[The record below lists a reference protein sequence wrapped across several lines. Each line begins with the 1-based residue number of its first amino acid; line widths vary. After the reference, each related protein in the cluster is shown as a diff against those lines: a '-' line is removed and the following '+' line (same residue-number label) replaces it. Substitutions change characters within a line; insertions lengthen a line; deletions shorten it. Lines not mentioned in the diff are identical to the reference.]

1 MLNKINI
8 GIEKDSGTGDTLRQG
23 AVKINNN
30 FEEIYNVLGLNGQS
44 GDGNVAFV
52 DTEQTLTN
60 KTIQSSK
67 TDSIINYDPINIPNS
82 IKELYPDNHLLKA
95 TEDPFINT
103 SYGSFSN
110 YFFDEILP
118 SISPDFEN
126 DLKVKFGIDDI
137 SNYINNLPDD
147 QKNTF
152 IQDIANEAVFNI
164 FVNKKYD
171 DFPKN
176 QELINK
182 IKPLIDEQRLR
193 EYLDYK
199 IFTFSPQ
206 NQLYSAYNDFLTRG
220 LNRETYYKNIHIT
233 NSSIFRFE
241 VDDVGNQNIK
251 KDIYDTT
258 HPIPKFN
265 QITKESVLLSPIVD
279 STEDQYSTTT
289 ENIRK
294 NYTISHDESVMLFSD
309 SYFSMPFKEYI
320 LNYGSR
326 PEYQMLRDIMNTEE
340 PMQVK
345 EMLNALD
352 VDIRLGRLF
361 IYTNKNGIRTE
372 DDYLSPYAYEYSP
385 YGLSSVTDGKYI
397 PRNIKLSDEIINLIN
412 NAIQAEATAIA
423 SPTLAPMAA
432 AAVAAA
438 VAELDAALRSYDNTN
453 YQCFANRKIS
463 KTGNTIIS
471 TVMSDR
477 KNLSIITIDSDNN
490 TLDESIIQNGD
501 SIGAFNQHFGTNID
515 IFNDDEFIVTDEKT
529 LYLYKKTE
537 SGWKIFVNQQDYTI
551 FSASI
556 YNNYIAISGNGNA
569 NILKFS
575 YDEENEVINWDYKK
589 TLDTSGMF
597 PDYVQQNDIGRGI
610 KIVDKYCLIGFSSED
625 SEFEFGGIIF
635 KNNNDTWE
643 KIETD
648 SIRNS
653 NSVDD
658 SDEYGKILHTDIG
671 EKYYYVLYQ
680 KEVSGSYYYSYKV
693 FPYEA
698 APTSRFN
705 DYSPE
710 NWLDND
716 DVNTPTDFTP
726 SFISGYKYIFNSPTV
741 FLSHDLILPN
751 YEFKTKNNNYILKC
765 NKANHSYGIF
775 NNCRITISDIN
786 DPSVSYG
793 LYFKNNMAC
802 IPALRN
808 SIEGYITDDVLFNN
822 SGYDNSGHTSEVSF
836 YHDPTGSMIT
846 ENITGIHTLPR
857 NYQPGSTDGIF
868 NVYHLTLCETDSGEV
883 YLYILMRDPIKSSQT
898 SVPAVFLMINLTDF
912 DSNDAININGNN
924 FSRIVDAPFYSEH
937 KGILITDSNSKIMYI
952 NDIIKI
958 NNDEGSVPTTEFPSS
973 FAVSPKDIYKLYFLP
988 NTPTINSSDEDRTLY
1003 TLQLNSSGK
1012 RLLSENF
1019 GERVTDNDNDIITS
1033 KSNVTYYDTSNFIQ
1047 SKSEVIND
1055 LPANFIRDDN
1065 SGIYE
1070 FNSFFLSVF
1079 FDIRGNADLIENRK
1093 SENAEDKLFYNLKYT
1108 FDNPTKTMA
1117 DRVCNFYRNIKHIYA
1132 DNDNIYI
1139 LSIKDYRF
1147 KLLNDI
1153 IEDYLSIIDQY
1164 PDNEQQQKEN
1174 FNLLFSQKYTSENY
1188 DSLIKNVPFFG
1199 SELPLTENEMPDVM
1213 LGAADLYNTGNKYSS
1228 EQLIYNINEG
1238 VYDIINKEKILYP
1251 KSQNIY
1257 VESDIELKDNILSV
1271 LRIYDPEIEIPFDI
1285 PAVGPGF
1292 LNIGYYPY
1300 HFYKDYNTIKFYFKD
1315 TLNVFYNISYDKKF
1329 TPDKTIDELLQGLLE
1344 VYSENSADFDINSL
1358 YMILYICGI
1367 DKSFLNYIKSFM
1379 EYYQDTKDLG
1389 IYQSILQKTLSDSIQ
1404 YMKTL
1409 QLENKYSQSLN
1420 IDTFSNFVNQNFIN
1434 NNNQSSISYLHEYNI
1449 LKNNLIDSSL
1459 IVNSNILLPTSI
1471 KGSNKITK
1479 ITASSGDNFLQKNKV
1494 TLQPNESFK
1503 SNLKGKYEI
1512 MDSVDPLISAD
1523 CYFNGNNINI
1533 ITVSDDIS
1541 ETISDSDKIVI
1552 TVDGSDIKVTN
1563 KFSTQKEIII
1573 FQK

>member
-30 FEEIYNVLGLNGQS
+30 FEEVYNVLGLNGQS

-164 FVNKKYD
+164 FVNKQYD

-206 NQLYSAYNDFLTRG
+206 NQFYSAHDDFLTRG
-220 LNRETYYKNIHIT
+220 LNRNTYCKNIHIT

-241 VDDVGNQNIK
+241 VNDNGNQSIK

-265 QITKESVLLSPIVD
+265 QITRGSVLLYSIVD
-279 STEDQYSTTT
+279 STGDQYGTTA

-309 SYFSMPFKEYI
+309 PMFSIPFKEYI
-320 LNYGSR
+320 LNHGSR
-326 PEYQMLRDIMNTEE
+326 PEYQDLRDLMNTEDDS
-340 PMQVK
+340 QVK
-345 EMLNALD
+345 EMLNVLD
-352 VDIRLGRLF
+352 VDIYLGRLF
-361 IYTNKNGIRTE
+361 IYTNKNGILTE
-372 DDYLSPYAYEYSP
+372 DDDSSPYAYEYSP
-385 YGLSSVTDGKYI
+385 YGLSFVTDGKYI
-397 PRNIKLSDEIINLIN
+397 PRNIKLSDEIINLIE
-412 NAIQAEATAIA
+412 QAKAADNLVGGEGDRIAT
-423 SPTLAPMAA
+423 
-432 AAVAAA
+432 
-438 VAELDAALRSYDNTN
+438 ELDTALRSFDNRN
-453 YQCFANRKIS
+453 YQCFNDRKIS

-515 IFNDDEFIVTDEKT
+515 IFNDDEFIVTDKKT

-537 SGWKIFVNQQDYTI
+537 SGWKIFFNQQDYTI

-556 YNNYIAISGNGNA
+556 YNNYIAISGNGNV

-610 KIVDKYCLIGFSSED
+610 KIVDKYCLIGFDSED
-625 SEFEFGGIIF
+625 SEFERGGIIF

-653 NSVDD
+653 NSVDN
-658 SDEYGKILHTDIG
+658 SDEYGQILHTDIG

-698 APTSRFN
+698 APTSRVN

-716 DVNTPTDFTP
+716 DENTPTEFTP
-726 SFISGYKYIFNSPTV
+726 SMFSGYKYVFNSPTV

-765 NKANHSYGIF
+765 NKANHSYGIL
-775 NNCRITISDIN
+775 NNCQITISDIN

-793 LYFKNNMAC
+793 LFFKNNMTSM
-802 IPALRN
+802 PALRN
-808 SIEGYITDDVLFNN
+808 YIEGYITDDVLFNN
-822 SGYDNSGHTSEVSF
+822 SGYDNSGITSEVSF
-836 YHDPTGSMIT
+836 YNDLTGSMVT
-846 ENITGIHTLPR
+846 ENITGIHTLPD
-857 NYQPGSTDGIF
+857 NYRPGETDGMF
-868 NVYHLTLCETDSGEV
+868 GVYHLTLCETDSGEI
-883 YLYILMRDPIKSSQT
+883 YLYILMRDPMKSSQT
-898 SVPAVFLMINLTDF
+898 EIPAVFLMINLTDF

-924 FSRIVDAPFYSEH
+924 FSRIVDTPSYSEH

-1003 TLQLNSSGK
+1003 ALQLNSSGK

-1019 GERVTDNDNDIITS
+1019 GERVTDNDIITS

-1047 SKSEVIND
+1047 SRSEVANNIPADFIREEKTGIND
-1055 LPANFIRDDN
+1055 
-1065 SGIYE
+1065 
-1070 FNSFFLSVF
+1070 FNSFFLSLMF
-1079 FDIRGNADLIENRK
+1079 NSSGNSELIENRK

-1108 FDNPTKTMA
+1108 LDNPVKTTT

-1147 KLLNDI
+1147 KMLNDI

-1188 DSLIKNVPFFG
+1188 DILIKNVPFFG
-1199 SELPLTENEMPDVM
+1199 SEIPFTEGEMPTVIS
-1213 LGAADLYNTGNKYSS
+1213 GVADLYNTGNKYSS
-1228 EQLIYNINEG
+1228 EQLIYNINDG
-1238 VYDIINKEKILYP
+1238 VYDIIKKEKIQYP
-1251 KSQNIY
+1251 KSQNTYI
-1257 VESDIELKDNILSV
+1257 ESDIELKDNILSV

-1285 PAVGPGF
+1285 PVGGSGF

-1300 HFYKDYNTIKFYFKD
+1300 HFYKDYNMIEFYFKD
-1315 TLNVFYNISYDKKF
+1315 NLNVFYNISYDKKF

-1409 QLENKYSQSLN
+1409 QLENKYAQSFN

-1434 NNNQSSISYLHEYNI
+1434 TNNQNSISYLHEYNI

-1459 IVNSNILLPTSI
+1459 IVNSNILLPTTI

-1523 CYFNGNNINI
+1523 CYFNGSNINI

-1552 TVDGSDIKVTN
+1552 TVDGSEIKVTN